1 MAAQQ
6 NWIKVLDTIE
16 VQDDST
22 NPVPNIQIY
31 KHAKIKLWWRQN
43 SKDDN

>member
-16 VQDDST
+16 VQIDAT
-22 NPVPNIQIY
+22 NPVPNIQKY
-31 KHAKIKLWWRQN
+31 KHAKN
-43 SKDDN
+43 